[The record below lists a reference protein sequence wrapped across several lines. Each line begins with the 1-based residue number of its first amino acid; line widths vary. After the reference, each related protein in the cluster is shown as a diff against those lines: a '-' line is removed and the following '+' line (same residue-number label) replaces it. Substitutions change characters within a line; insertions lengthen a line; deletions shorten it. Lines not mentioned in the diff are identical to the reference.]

1 MCLVLLC
8 IYWVN
13 KVCVEF
19 RMDVLKLWAC
29 EDKANWQSIDW
40 CSESS
45 DHAWHKCWQWWR
57 FRWHGDASWGA
68 RVHVG
73 RLRNPPPTHTPHTQ
87 LNFNNCLFLLPCLNS
102 CKCKHLFT
110 SLLVHQVKMSELLN
124 VEFGWIQTHIN
135 LVHTDASYI
144 ACANIDVRCIHELN
158 IFIPM
163 KEKTRFISH
172 LCYE

>member
-19 RMDVLKLWAC
+19 RMVFLKLRAC
-29 EDKANWQSIDW
+29 EDKANWLPIDW

-57 FRWHGDASWGA
+57 FRWHRDASWGA

-73 RLRNPPPTHTPHTQ
+73 RLRNPPPTHPPPTLSSTSATAFSCCHVWIHANVNNYLRHYLYTKWKCR
-87 LNFNNCLFLLPCLNS
+87 NF
-102 CKCKHLFT
+102 
-110 SLLVHQVKMSELLN
+110 
-124 VEFGWIQTHIN
+124 WIQTHIN

-144 ACANIDVRCIHELN
+144 ACANIDVRGIHRWTW
-158 IFIPM
+158 IY
-163 KEKTRFISH
+163 T
-172 LCYE
+172 YQ

>member
-29 EDKANWQSIDW
+29 EDKANWLPIDW

-73 RLRNPPPTHTPHTQ
+73 RLRNPPPTHPSTPHTQ
-87 LNFNNCLFLLPCLNS
+87 LNFSNCLFLLPCLNS
-102 CKCKHLFT
+102 CKCKQLYT
-110 SLLVHQVKMSELLN
+110 PLLVHQVKCRN
-124 VEFGWIQTHIN
+124 FWIQTHIN

-144 ACANIDVRCIHELN
+144 ACANIDVRGIHRWTW
-158 IFIPM
+158 IY
-163 KEKTRFISH
+163 T
-172 LCYE
+172 YQ